1 MRVDS
6 EGNIVM
12 NVKKKLLCGIM
23 SAVFITSLSTDL
35 TFASPITIA
44 EQGSFTVGGSY
55 KQHAGEFS
63 QDNFLSEDGQRA
75 YGDFA
80 YVEYQKPIKA
90 KKLPLIFQHGGA
102 QSKRTWEST
111 PDGREGFN
119 TMFLR
124 AGYSVYLVDQP
135 RSGEANLSTE
145 AVTPD
150 TPWASNPMYGDKTLY
165 ILSRVGHYDEKGE
178 PVPNA
183 QFPQGED
190 NYQAFQQSWTI
201 GSGPLDNELNA
212 DVLAELVRQQKDGA
226 ILVTHSMGGT
236 IGWRTAIRTDKVKGI
251 IAYEPGG
258 TPFIF
263 PETEMP
269 NIIDARFKALSAS
282 AMGVPME
289 DFRKLTQ
296 IPIVLYYGDYI
307 KLGSEN
313 VGEDKWGT
321 EYAMAQKFVEVINR
335 HGGDATLVHLPS
347 VGIKGNS
354 HFLMQENNNQQIM
367 DLAVKWLHEKGLDK

>member
-1 MRVDS
+1 M
-6 EGNIVM
+6 
-12 NVKKKLLCGIM
+12 
-23 SAVFITSLSTDL
+23 
-35 TFASPITIA
+35 
-44 EQGSFTVGGSY
+44 
-55 KQHAGEFS
+55 
-63 QDNFLSEDGQRA
+63 
-75 YGDFA
+75 
-80 YVEYQKPIKA
+80 EYQKPVRA

-102 QSKRTWEST
+102 QSKRTWESG

-165 ILSRVGHYDEKGE
+165 ILSRIGHYDAAGN

-183 QFPQGED
+183 QFPKGEK

-201 GSGPLDNELNA
+201 GSGPLDNDLNA
-212 DVLAELVRQQKDGA
+212 DVLAALFDKVGPA
-226 ILVTHSMGGT
+226 ILLGHSMGGT
-236 IGWRTAIRTDKVKGI
+236 ICWRAAIRTDNVKAI

-269 NIIDARFKALSAS
+269 EILEARFKPLSAS

-289 DFRKLTQ
+289 DFLKLTK
-296 IPIVLYYGDYI
+296 IPIVIYYGDYI
-307 KLGSEN
+307 QIDSEN
-313 VGEDKWGT
+313 VGESKWGS
-321 EYAMAQKFVEVINR
+321 ELDMAKKFVATINR
-335 HGGDATLVHLPS
+335 HGGQAELVELPKI
-347 VGIKGNS
+347 GIFGNS
-354 HFLMQENNNQQIM
+354 HFLMQEKNNEEIM
-367 DLAVKWLHEKGLDK
+367 QLTLAWLKSKGLDK